1 MKLIFEEYGKV
12 IISVIVAIIVFGV
25 IFSGIELVSVMRN
38 EADIKTEFHHN
49 TDEEALSVV
58 TGRSKPN
65 IEVVNST
72 ALKLSKGSKFNP
84 LTSVDVTN
92 ADNTVV
98 SYKSDGSIVA
108 VYMEKGSDDVI
119 KTVTWGS
126 DGTISVLD
134 GEGNSISPVSEAD
147 KTVPINLVVNKI
159 ELVTYKTD
167 STGAYLLDDDGNR
180 IQDTIDIT
188 DDINDADNTILI
200 NKTGSIYVT
209 YTATDLYNVCCVE
222 TIAYAVDDV
231 LNE

>member
-38 EADIKTEFHHN
+38 EADLKTEFHHN

-58 TGRSKPN
+58 TGRSKPD

-84 LTSVDVTN
+84 LISVNVTN

-108 VYMEKGSDDVI
+108 VYMEKVSDDVI

-126 DGTISVLD
+126 DGTISALD
-134 GEGNSISPVSEAD
+134 GEGNAISPVSEAD

-167 STGAYLLDDDGNR
+167 STGAYLLDDDGNK